1 MIAYLLGGAAAAFLV
16 LLVVGGITGRV
27 RITNCCNIAD
37 PTRDARMR
45 NLDEQDLGQEGR

>member
-27 RITNCCNIAD
+27 RITSCCAIAD
-37 PTRDARMR
+37 PTRDAPMR
-45 NLDEQDLGQEGR
+45 DLDELEPSG